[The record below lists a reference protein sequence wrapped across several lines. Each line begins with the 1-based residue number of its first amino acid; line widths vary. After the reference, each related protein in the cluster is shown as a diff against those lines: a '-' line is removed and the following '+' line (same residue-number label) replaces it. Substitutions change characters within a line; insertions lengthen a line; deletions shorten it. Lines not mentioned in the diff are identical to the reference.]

1 MNILYLSSRFGKGYF
16 GMEKC
21 LDNLVHN
28 LPLHSHTFIGKDPC
42 NAIFDNPKSDRI
54 NDRIKQHIWY
64 GGFEATGWKKKLVS
78 PIFFITTLLSTIV
91 FAKDFKR
98 ADIIVLPASILGE
111 SVYLNWYFQIFHKK
125 VVQIIHLN
133 DCPDYIV
140 HNPFIKLALNTWNNG
155 TMVFVSQ
162 SQKSLW
168 QAKNLVSKNSPVIY
182 SGIIIGD
189 QPNHKTLDSN
199 NLKIGFVGRLHNDK
213 GLDILLRA
221 LSQLDL
227 DDKKIKLKVEIAGEG
242 EHKDQILQVYQSLSF
257 DSRITI
263 EFLDFQSNVASFV
276 ESQDLIVYP
285 SRLESFGL
293 VVVES
298 YERGIPVLTSN
309 LDCFEEIKSF
319 TNNIEREL
327 VFESENV
334 VDLQSKLLMFVNNP
348 TRYISENQLAIL
360 RQSVIDNFGIEQS
373 TAKYEQLFL
382 SL

>member
-28 LPLHSHTFIGKDPC
+28 LPNHSHTFIGKDPC
-42 NAIFDNPKSDRI
+42 NVIFNNPKS
-54 NDRIKQHIWY
+54 DRIKQHIWY
-64 GGFEATGWKKKLVS
+64 GGLEATGWKKKLVS
-78 PIFFITTLLSTIV
+78 PIFFLTTLLSTII

-98 ADIIVLPASILGE
+98 ADVIVFPASILGE
-111 SVYLNWYFQIFHKK
+111 SVYLNWYFPIFHKK

-162 SQKSLW
+162 AQKSLW
-168 QAKNLVSKNSPVIY
+168 QANNLVSKNSLVIY
-182 SGIIIGD
+182 SGVAIGD
-189 QPNHKTLDSN
+189 QLQPKTLDSN

-213 GLDILLRA
+213 GLDILLQA

-227 DDKKIKLKVEIAGEG
+227 DDKQIKLKVEIAGNG
-242 EHKDQILQVYQSLSF
+242 EHKDQIIKIYQSLSF

-263 EFLDFQSNVASFV
+263 EFLDFQSDVASFV

-319 TNNIEREL
+319 TNNIECEL

-334 VDLQSKLLMFVNNP
+334 VDLQSKLLMFVNDP
-348 TRYISENQLAIL
+348 IRYTNENQRSIL
-360 RQSVIDNFGIEQS
+360 RQAVIDNFGIEQS
-373 TAKYEQLFL
+373 IANYEELFL

>member
-1 MNILYLSSRFGKGYF
+1 MVY
-16 GMEKC
+16 
-21 LDNLVHN
+21 N
-28 LPLHSHTFIGKDPC
+28 LPNHSHTFIGKDPC
-42 NAIFDNPKSDRI
+42 NVIFDKSKSDRI
-54 NDRIKQHIWY
+54 SNRIKQHIWY

-78 PIFFITTLLSTIV
+78 PIFFLTTLLSTIV

-111 SVYLNWYFQIFHKK
+111 SVYLNWYFGLFHKK

-140 HNPFIKLALNTWNNG
+140 YNPFIKLALNTWNNG

-162 SQKSLW
+162 AQKSLW
-168 QAKNLVSKNSPVIY
+168 QANNLVSKNSLVIY
-182 SGIIIGD
+182 SGVAIGD
-189 QPNHKTLDSN
+189 QLQPKTLDSN

-227 DDKKIKLKVEIAGEG
+227 DDNFTGLKVQIAGDG
-242 EHKDQILQVYQSLSF
+242 EHKNQIMAVYESLTF
-257 DSRITI
+257 DSRISI
-263 EFLDFQSNVASFV
+263 EFVGFQNNVASFV

-319 TNNIEREL
+319 TDNIEREL

-348 TRYISENQLAIL
+348 TRYTNKNQRAIL

-373 TAKYEQLFL
+373 IAKYERLFL